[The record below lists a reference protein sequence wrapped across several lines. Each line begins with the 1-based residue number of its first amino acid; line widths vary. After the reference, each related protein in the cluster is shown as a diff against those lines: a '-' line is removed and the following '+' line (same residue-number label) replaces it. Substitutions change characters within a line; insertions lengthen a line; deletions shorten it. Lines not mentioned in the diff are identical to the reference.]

1 VFKNEFYFIITFK
14 TNNIIIFDFSEIKY
28 EKNYNILF
36 SYKQLVVSSYKK
48 TKMQLYYYNFVDKI
62 VVL

>member
-1 VFKNEFYFIITFK
+1 MFKNEFYFIITFK